1 MYLQPR
7 PNSAEVD
14 DLLLNARL
22 RDEIEPFADE
32 SLDLLNI
39 RDLPTEQ
46 ENEYLASML
55 AWERA
60 PVLPIAQWFEPEL
73 KLPRPET
80 LPDAELHRELWAVI
94 GKLYEK
100 RVVLEF
106 TDHLSDRELYL
117 IIFRDILP
125 SPEKKIE
132 LADNWIYWNCAQPD
146 GDPETWLRYYATP
159 MERAAWSEETGLELP
174 PCEPPPYPRNL
185 PRG

>member
-1 MYLQPR
+1 MYFQPR

-32 SLDLLNI
+32 SLDLLHI
-39 RDLPTEQ
+39 RELPTEQ

-60 PVLPIAQWFEPEL
+60 PVLPISQWFHPEL
-73 KLPRPET
+73 RLPRPET
-80 LPDAELHRELWAVI
+80 LNEADLHRELWDVI
-94 GKLYEK
+94 GRLHEK
-100 RVVLEF
+100 RVALEY

-125 SPEKKIE
+125 SPEKKID
-132 LADNWIYWNCAQPD
+132 LPDNWIYWNCAQPD
-146 GDPETWLRYYATP
+146 GDPETWLRYYASP
-159 MERAAWSEETGLELP
+159 MERGSWAEETGLELP
-174 PCEPPPYPRNL
+174 PCEPPQYPRNL